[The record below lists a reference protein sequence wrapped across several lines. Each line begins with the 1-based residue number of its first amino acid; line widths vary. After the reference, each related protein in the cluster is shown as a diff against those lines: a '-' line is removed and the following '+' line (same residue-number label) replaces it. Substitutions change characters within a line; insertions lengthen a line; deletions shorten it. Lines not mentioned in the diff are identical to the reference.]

1 MGFKF
6 NLESVLKY
14 RRRLENEAQ
23 RQYREAQAKVDEAN
37 SKLDLLYRSIDRSR
51 ADISKFQ
58 STSKPQALEHIRS
71 QETFILGQG
80 VRIKNQRLELRNL
93 LTELEEKQEALV
105 LALRER
111 KSMEKLKERRKEE
124 YLKEQLR
131 LENQAMDEISVLRH
145 GRKV

>member
-6 NLESVLKY
+6 TLESVLKY

-23 RQYREAQAKVDEAN
+23 RQFQEAQSKVDEAN
-37 SKLDLLYRSIDRSR
+37 RRLDLFYESIDRSR
-51 ADISKFQ
+51 VDISGLQKNHQ
-58 STSKPQALEHIRS
+58 SAALDMIRS
-71 QETFILGQG
+71 QEAFIVGQG
-80 VRIKNQRLELRNL
+80 VRIQKQRLELRTL
-93 LTELEEKQEALV
+93 LTDLEEKQEALV

-124 YLKEQLR
+124 YLKEQRR
-131 LENQAMDEISVLRH
+131 LENLAMDEISVLRH